1 MNYPSS
7 TTQSV
12 AAVVPQIDHRVG
24 ERLER
29 VVQVAQTLEAQ
40 QQAAEL
46 VFPGEDALDGAE
58 AFIEN
63 GRSNSGLRPRFG
75 VLRPR
80 GLGLMLGFMPRL
92 KMALRLARQS

>member
-1 MNYPSS
+1 M
-7 TTQSV
+7 
-12 AAVVPQIDHRVG
+12 PQIDHRIG

-63 GRSNSGLRPRFG
+63 GRVEKRLATALR
-75 VLRPR
+75 VSRPR